1 MSALAAGGGREGEV
15 LGATVWAPP
24 SSDGLGRAV
33 AVSVLLHAVA
43 VALVLGWRS
52 GRTADLPPTYQV
64 NLIAAPAGDRA
75 VGVVRDAPSPEDAVP
90 APAKAETNA
99 AERVAPIEAPTRRRE
114 PTRATTNVTPQATR
128 AVDASRAP
136 TAGGGAVGGM
146 GTDVAM
152 VRTEGIDFPY
162 PGYLQNIVRQIAL
175 DFRPRNPGALRAEV
189 FFLIRRD
196 GSVTGFRFVQR
207 SGNYAFDLEVEA
219 AVEAAAARFG
229 PLPGAFGDDI
239 LPVSFSFDPS
249 RLR

>member
-1 MSALAAGGGREGEV
+1 VSALAAEGGRGV
-15 LGATVWAPP
+15 PVTGSATWAPP
-24 SSDGLGRAV
+24 PSDGLGRAL
-33 AVSVLLHAVA
+33 AVSVVLHAAAA
-43 VALVLGWRS
+43 VLLLGWRA
-52 GRTADLPPTYQV
+52 GRAVDLPPTYQV

-75 VGVVRDAPSPEDAVP
+75 VGVVRDAPSPADAAP

-99 AERVAPIEAPTRRRE
+99 SEKIAPVEAPARRRE
-114 PTRATTNVTPQATR
+114 STRATTNVTPQATR
-128 AVDASRAP
+128 AVDVSRAP
-136 TAGGGAVGGM
+136 TAGGGTVGGT
-146 GTDVAM
+146 GTDVAT
-152 VRTEGIDFPY
+152 VRTEGIDFPF

-207 SGNYAFDLEVEA
+207 SGNYAFDLEAEA
-219 AVEAAAARFG
+219 AIEAAASRFG

>member
-1 MSALAAGGGREGEV
+1 MSTLATGGAGAGAAGEM
-15 LGATVWAPP
+15 AAWAPAP
-24 SSDGLGRAV
+24 ADGLGRAV
-33 AVSVLLHAVA
+33 VVSVLLHAAA
-43 VALVLGWRS
+43 VALVLGWRT
-52 GRTADLPPTYQV
+52 GRAVDLPPTYKV

-75 VGVVRDAPSPEDAVP
+75 AGVVREAPSPTEVTP

-99 AERVAPIEAPTRRRE
+99 AEKVAPVEAPTRRRE

-128 AVDASRAP
+128 AVDATRAP
-136 TAGGGAVGGM
+136 TAGGGAVGGA

-152 VRTEGIDFPY
+152 VRTDGIEFPF

-207 SGNYAFDLEVEA
+207 SGNYAFDLEAEA